1 MDTYIEYFRSWL
13 YAIALNN
20 TDNKQYDEFVLDLIS
35 RIDSGGLERYIV
47 QRVQEDLGVKGKSEA
62 QENPAVKNRRETEYE
77 QLDERLKKVEKVT
90 ELLIQH
96 CPEIDFV
103 ELIRKEKRNRG

>member
-1 MDTYIEYFRSWL
+1 MDTYINYFRSWL

-20 TDNKQYDEFVLDLIS
+20 TDNKQYEEFVLDLIS
-35 RIDSGGLERYIV
+35 RIDNGGLERYIV
-47 QRVQEDLGVKGKSEA
+47 QRVQEDLGVKDKPE
-62 QENPAVKNRRETEYE
+62 KNRRETEYE